1 MVSETNLLFRLDR
14 QMVYNKSANSDSKPK
29 ERFIMARNKT
39 PKADRLPLGKFLA
52 WKSSDITSAG
62 VFLIINTYM
71 ALFCTDYLGMSP
83 LAVGN
88 ILLISNILDFFTDLI
103 AAYVID
109 NTKTKWGKA
118 RPYELGA
125 IGMTVCTTLI
135 FITPGGWSNTLK
147 VIWVFCMYT
156 FECGVFNT
164 MRTAANVPYLIRA
177 FDNNR
182 TLIGKVSSYGGFV
195 TTMGSM
201 VVSLTFPKMMAK
213 LADAPGG
220 WTTLILIYMVPLS
233 VLGIMRFLFVK
244 ENPAIDAAQVKN
256 KVNMADIWAMIKK
269 NRYAWLYMFIMFF
282 FQTIQSISALSYYF
296 KYIVGD
302 VGSAGLLSIMS
313 FVLLPVMFF
322 FPLFLKKL
330 SAIQIIGI
338 GALLSCLGYV
348 VNYFAGASM
357 TMLIIGSIITAF
369 AMLPVSYLGNMVQ
382 MDLCTYNQY
391 LGLPR
396 MDASISAI
404 FNGFGTQLGQ
414 GFGGWLLGF
423 ALTAAGYVAAEG
435 DAIVAQPDSAITMI
449 RLLYSLIPMALM
461 ILLAVCAF
469 SLNKLTKQMPEI
481 EASIAATAEEN
492 A

>member
-1 MVSETNLLFRLDR
+1 
-14 QMVYNKSANSDSKPK
+14 
-29 ERFIMARNKT
+29 MAKNKT

-62 VFLIINTYM
+62 VFLIVTTYM
-71 ALFCTDYLGMSP
+71 SIFCTDYLGMTP

-88 ILLISNILDFFTDLI
+88 IILISNIIDFFSDLI

-109 NTKTKWGKA
+109 NTRTKWGKA

-125 IGMTVCTTLI
+125 IGMTLCTTLI
-135 FITPGGWSNTLK
+135 FITPTGWSDTLK
-147 VIWVFCMYT
+147 IVWVFCMYT
-156 FECGVFNT
+156 FLFGVFNT
-164 MRTAANVPYLIRA
+164 FRTSANVPYLIRA

-182 TLIGKVSSYGGFV
+182 TLIGKVSSYGGIV

-213 LADAPGG
+213 LASAEGG
-220 WTTLILIYMVPLS
+220 WTTLILIYMIPLT
-233 VLGIMRFLFVK
+233 VLGLFRFLFVK
-244 ENPAIDAAQVKN
+244 ENPAIDAQQVKS
-256 KVNMADIWAMIKK
+256 KVDFKDIWMMIKK
-269 NRYAWLYMFIMFF
+269 NGYAWLYLLIMFF
-282 FQTIQSISALSYYF
+282 FQTIQSIGALSYYF

-302 VGSAGLLSIMS
+302 VGAAGLLSIMS
-313 FVLLPVMFF
+313 FVLLPTMFL
-322 FPLFLKKL
+322 FPVLMKKL
-330 SAIQIIGI
+330 SASQIIAL
-338 GALLSCLGYV
+338 GAVFSCLGYV

-357 TMLIIGSIITAF
+357 TMLMIGGIITAF

-396 MDASISAI
+396 MDASIGAL

-435 DAIVAQPDSAITMI
+435 DAVVAQPESAITMI
-449 RLLYSLIPMALM
+449 RMLYSLIPLALM
-461 ILLAVCAF
+461 AMLAVIAF
-469 SLNKLTKQMPEI
+469 MLSKLNKKMPEI
-481 EASIAATAEEN
+481 EAKIAADAEVK
-492 A
+492 

>member
-1 MVSETNLLFRLDR
+1 MAFGK
-14 QMVYNKSANSDSKPK
+14 NKA
-29 ERFIMARNKT
+29 

-62 VFLIINTYM
+62 VFLIVTTYM
-71 ALFCTDYLGMSP
+71 SLFCTDYLGMTP

-88 ILLISNILDFFTDLI
+88 IILISNIIDFFSDLI

-109 NTKTKWGKA
+109 NTRTKWGKA

-125 IGMTVCTTLI
+125 VGMTICTTLI
-135 FITPGGWSNTLK
+135 FMTPNGWNDTLK
-147 VIWVFCMYT
+147 IVWVFSMYT
-156 FECGVFNT
+156 FLFGVFNT
-164 MRTAANVPYLIRA
+164 MRTTANVPYLVRA

-182 TLIGKVSSYGGFV
+182 TLIGKVSSYGGIV

-213 LADAPGG
+213 LATQDGG
-220 WTTLILIYMVPLS
+220 WTTLILIYMIPLT
-233 VLGIMRFLFVK
+233 VLGLLRFIFVK
-244 ENPAIDAAQVKN
+244 ENPAIDAGQVKD
-256 KVNMADIWAMIKK
+256 KVDFKDIWTMIRK
-269 NRYAWLYMFIMFF
+269 NGYAWLYLLIMFF
-282 FQTIQSISALSYYF
+282 FQTIQSIGALSYYF

-302 VGSAGLLSIMS
+302 VGAAGLLSIMS
-313 FVLLPVMFF
+313 FVLLPTMFL
-322 FPLFLKKL
+322 FPIFMKKL
-330 SAIQIIGI
+330 SASQIIAL
-338 GALLSCLGYV
+338 GAVFSCLGYI

-396 MDASISAI
+396 MDASIGAI
-404 FNGFGTQLGQ
+404 FNGFGSQLGQ

-423 ALTAAGYVAAEG
+423 ALTAAGYIASEG
-435 DAIVAQPDSAITMI
+435 DTIVAQPDSAINMI

-461 ILLAVCAF
+461 ILLAVSAF
-469 SLNKLTKQMPEI
+469 LLSKLNKQMPQI
-481 EASIAATAEEN
+481 EAEIAARAEDK
-492 A
+492 